1 MARINHE
8 QGDIPEQTIDDQ
20 NFREFVNQINAN
32 STEDQAFNEFDEPDE
47 SIFERIAALKEIF
60 PENFVDNVG
69 SIISTAFD
77 IACDASWI
85 FFSSAI
91 ILLGPIIFEHERIR
105 LTEHLNE
112 VEDQKF
118 EK

>member
-8 QGDIPEQTIDDQ
+8 QGHTQHTVDDQ
-20 NFREFVNQINAN
+20 NFREFIHQINTN
-32 STEDQAFNEFDEPDE
+32 STEHQAFNEFDEPDE
-47 SIFERIAALKEIF
+47 SILERIAALKEIF

-77 IACDASWI
+77 IVCDASWI

-112 VEDQKF
+112 VEEQKS